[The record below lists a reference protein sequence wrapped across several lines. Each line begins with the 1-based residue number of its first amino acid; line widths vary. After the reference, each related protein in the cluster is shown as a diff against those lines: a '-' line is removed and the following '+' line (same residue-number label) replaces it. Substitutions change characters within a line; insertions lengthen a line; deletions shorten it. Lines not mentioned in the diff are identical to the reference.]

1 MGYDVNLTIAYPKSA
16 AEVMKACQDT
26 AKDLGG
32 KVIKVD
38 QTAKTLKIQMDKK
51 LQGKIL
57 GDRSLLDMSLTE
69 SAVGETTVKVLAYP
83 LNAIGQKLFFG
94 ARPGVVQ
101 TVLKVF
107 FETVEAKLGLS

>member
-16 AEVMKACQDT
+16 AEVMKACQES

-101 TVLKVF
+101 TMLKVF